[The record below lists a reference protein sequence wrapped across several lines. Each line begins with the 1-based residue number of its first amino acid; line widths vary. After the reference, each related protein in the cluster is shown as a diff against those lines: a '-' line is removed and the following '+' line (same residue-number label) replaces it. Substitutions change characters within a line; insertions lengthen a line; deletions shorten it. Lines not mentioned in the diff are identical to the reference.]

1 MRGLIMAFESY
12 SLSKLKQ
19 QIDEIELVADQIDF
33 LSFEKLKCL
42 TDFDDLQSKCED
54 YRTIEFIISASSL
67 NSKNPIMEFIKKDQK
82 LKNRV
87 TKIIIELYVA
97 EQSKKYEK
105 YLKRIELY
113 LNYYKTINE
122 SRSPNNEISGTGYN
136 TLNNKNSYDDRI
148 VLKCKKESIFEVF
161 DCLHKNEIIPS
172 YSKIEILSHFV
183 DEKRIPYSRSNI
195 NPYKF
200 NWLDSDSS
208 FAVFIDE
215 LAKRGAIDDEN
226 KYKVITKHF
235 LNKKGTEFKNLAQKK
250 NYTDNYT
257 KSGNL
262 IREIMNKIE
271 F

>member
-1 MRGLIMAFESY
+1 MSIESF

-19 QIDEIELVADQIDF
+19 QIDEIELVEDKIDF
-33 LSFEKLKCL
+33 LSLEKLKYL
-42 TDFDDLQSKCED
+42 TDFDDLQNKCED
-54 YRTIEFIISASSL
+54 YRTTEFIISTSSL
-67 NSKNPIMEFIKKDQK
+67 NSKSPIMEFIKKDQK

-113 LNYYKTINE
+113 LNYYKTMNE
-122 SRSPNNEISGTGYN
+122 SRSHNHDIFGTGCN
-136 TLNNKNSYDDRI
+136 TLNNKNNYDDRI

-161 DCLHKNEIIPS
+161 DCLHKNEIIPG

-183 DEKRIPYSRSNI
+183 DEKRIPFSKGNI
-195 NPYKF
+195 SPFKL
-200 NWLDSDSS
+200 NWLDSDSA
-208 FAVFIDE
+208 FAVFVDE
-215 LAKRGAIDDEN
+215 LAKHGAIDDEN

-257 KSGNL
+257 NSGNL

>member
-1 MRGLIMAFESY
+1 MSIESY
-12 SLSKLKQ
+12 LLSKLKQ
-19 QIDEIELVADQIDF
+19 QIDEIASVTGKIEF
-33 LSFEKLKCL
+33 LSQEKLKCL
-42 TDFDDLQSKCED
+42 IDIDDLRSKCKY
-54 YRTIEFIISASSL
+54 YRTTEFVISASSL
-67 NSKNPIMEFIKKDQK
+67 NSRSPIMEFIKKDQK

-113 LNYYKTINE
+113 LNYYKTMNE
-122 SRSPNNEISGTGYN
+122 SRSHNHDIFGTGCN
-136 TLNNKNSYDDRI
+136 TLNNKNNYDDRI

-161 DCLHKNEIIPS
+161 ACLHKNEIRPS

-183 DEKRIPYSRSNI
+183 DEKRIPFSKGNI
-195 NPYKF
+195 SPLKL
-200 NWLDSDSS
+200 NWLDSDNA
-208 FAVFIDE
+208 FAVFADE

-235 LNKKGTEFKNLAQKK
+235 LNKKSPEFKNLAQKK

-257 KSGNL
+257 QSGSL
-262 IREIMNKIE
+262 IKEIMNKIE